1 MQAVLRAA
9 PRKKHVSQERSKTML
24 LNSPT
29 RSRRMQWI
37 SNFVT
42 LTSHLYAAPSGQ
54 QDPRTPAEERRHRTK
69 NRVLRV
75 LFWGGLSI
83 GLLVLIKNDI
93 VVAHGGDPTK
103 IHSCVK
109 NSTGQIRIIAPNG
122 VCDTNETSLDWNV
135 TGPQGPAGTIG
146 PTGPSGPTGPTGPTG
161 SSGPT
166 GPAGPSD
173 AFSKSGGVF
182 VLPANSGFASATR
195 VPLATIVVPD
205 GNYTV
210 NATVGA
216 QDTTPPTM
224 AFNSSMQCEVRQN
237 DIPIDSSML
246 SSFSFPSALMRM
258 TYPLSARIINGPA
271 TLTLA
276 CGTAGSGGTAT
287 AGASGRIQAIKV
299 GTLTIQ

>member
-9 PRKKHVSQERSKTML
+9 SRKNTFSQERSKTML
-24 LNSPT
+24 LDSPT
-29 RSRRMQWI
+29 RSRRMPWI
-37 SNFVT
+37 SNIVT
-42 LTSHLYAAPSGQ
+42 LTNRLYAAPSER
-54 QDPRTPAEERRHRTK
+54 QDARIPSEERRNRMK
-69 NRVLRV
+69 NRVRSV
-75 LFWGGLSI
+75 LFRGGLSI
-83 GLLVLIKNDI
+83 GLLVLISHDV

-109 NSTGQIRIIAPNG
+109 NSNGQIRIIATNG
-122 VCDTNETSLDWNV
+122 VCDSSETAQDRNYIGPHGSAGRTGQ
-135 TGPQGPAGTIG
+135 TGPA
-146 PTGPSGPTGPTGPTG
+146 GPTGPTGP
-161 SSGPT
+161 SV
-166 GPAGPSD
+166 PSD
-173 AFSKSGGVF
+173 AFSKSGAVF
-182 VLPANSGFASATR
+182 VLPANSGFNSATR

-205 GNYTV
+205 GNYIV

-216 QDTTPPTM
+216 QDATPPTM

-237 DIPIDSSML
+237 DIPIDTSML

-287 AGASGRIQAIKV
+287 AAASGRIQAIKV
-299 GTLTIQ
+299 GTLTIE

>member
-1 MQAVLRAA
+1 
-9 PRKKHVSQERSKTML
+9 ML

-29 RSRRMQWI
+29 RSRRMRWI

-42 LTSHLYAAPSGQ
+42 LTDRLYAAPSGQ
-54 QDPRTPAEERRHRTK
+54 QDPRIPAEERRHRTK
-69 NRVLRV
+69 NRVLSV
-75 LFWGGLSI
+75 LFKGGLSI
-83 GLLVLIKNDI
+83 GLLVLIRNDI

-109 NSTGQIRIIAPNG
+109 NSTGQTRIIAPNG
-122 VCDTNETSLDWNV
+122 VCDTNETPLDWNV
-135 TGPQGPAGTIG
+135 TGPQGPAG
-146 PTGPSGPTGPTGPTG
+146 PTGSTGPIGPTGPTGL
-161 SSGPT
+161 T

-205 GNYTV
+205 GNYIV

-237 DIPIDSSML
+237 DIPIDTSML

-276 CGTAGSGGTAT
+276 CGTTGSGGTAT